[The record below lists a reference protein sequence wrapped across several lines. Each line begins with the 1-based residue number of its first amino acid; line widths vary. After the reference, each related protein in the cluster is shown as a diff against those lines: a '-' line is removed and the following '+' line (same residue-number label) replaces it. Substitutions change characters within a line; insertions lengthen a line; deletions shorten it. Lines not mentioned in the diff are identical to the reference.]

1 MINATQ
7 RAASRVN
14 SRLMLGGFVTAAVS
28 AAAYGGWSYT
38 RPASPTGPTKQI
50 ATGIDPTIAGKDLHQ
65 PAVASLSDDAGSAAH
80 IDNQVRQLQYSQPAE
95 SSSRRSQSSGNSSYG
110 NSYLPT
116 SNDPAGGTTAPSTSP
131 YSASASPYS
140 ESASQYGSPASQYH
154 SSASQYGQSTD
165 AAPATLPADP
175 TATAATT
182 TAASPASSE
191 PPPANPYR
199 SDLPSSSGTSSA
211 GIQPPATLPPLSQ
224 SPYAAATST
233 NAGGY
238 GQPVADV
245 SPRTT
250 PHPIE
255 PMAPAATIPVNPL
268 PSAPATS
275 PYARSLP
282 QSTTSAAITST
293 AIAGSGL
300 AASAASSLSNFSS
313 GGMRQTGTTTLAAPT
328 PGERQFEGPQ
338 QPSVALEKVS
348 PTEIQVGKPATFA
361 LYVRNMGQV
370 AAQAVTVTDHVPTGT
385 QLVEARPQPQ
395 QSSDGS
401 LVWNLGTMQ
410 PGEETQIVLQVMPQ
424 TEGEIGST
432 AHVTFAAA
440 ATSRSISTRPQ
451 LTIEQTAPPKVL
463 IGEPLIVGITIS
475 NPGTGPAS
483 GVIIEEDV
491 PAGLSHAAGSQLEY
505 DVGVLRPGE
514 SKHLDL
520 SLRAE
525 RAGIAQNRIQVRGD
539 AGLAAQHV
547 AQIEVVA
554 PQLQVVVDGPKRRF
568 LERQATYTLQINNPG
583 TAVAR
588 DIDLIAY
595 LPRGMKFVS
604 TDSLGQYDPSQHAV
618 LWSLAELQPGQP
630 GAVKLTAIPVEPG
643 EQKIQ
648 IEGRGALNLSAKAE
662 QLVVVEQAAELV
674 HTVKDVDEVIEVGS
688 ETTYEIRVTNT
699 GTKAATNVRIAAIMP
714 AGLAAITGDGPTRP
728 SGDATQIAFAP
739 LERLNPQEEV
749 LYRVQVQ
756 SRAAG
761 DQIVRV
767 QLSAD
772 DLPTVTREEST
783 RVYQDR

>member
-1 MINATQ
+1 M
-7 RAASRVN
+7 
-14 SRLMLGGFVTAAVS
+14 
-28 AAAYGGWSYT
+28 
-38 RPASPTGPTKQI
+38 RPAAPKGPTKQI
-50 ATGIDPTIAGKDLHQ
+50 ATGVDAGEGKSLRQ
-65 PAVASLSDDAGSAAH
+65 PAVASLSDDANSTAH

-95 SSSRRSQSSGNSSYG
+95 NSSRRSQSFGNSAYG

-116 SNDPAGGTTAPSTSP
+116 ANDPAGGSPAPVTSQSSQYSTSG
-131 YSASASPYS
+131 
-140 ESASQYGSPASQYH
+140 SQYGAANSPHSSPASQY
-154 SSASQYGQSTD
+154 GQVSDTP
-165 AAPATLPADP
+165 PATLPPDP
-175 TATAATT
+175 TATAA
-182 TAASPASSE
+182 APASSE
-191 PPPANPYR
+191 PPPLNPYR
-199 SDLPSSSGTSSA
+199 SDVQSSA
-211 GIQPPATLPPLSQ
+211 TSPTTSPGGSPAAIQPPTTLPPLSQ
-224 SPYAAATST
+224 SPYATSVSPS
-233 NAGGY
+233 AGGY
-238 GQPVADV
+238 SGSV
-245 SPRTT
+245 SSSPPPTAPTT
-250 PHPIE
+250 AEGVLPS
-255 PMAPAATIPVNPL
+255 TSIPVNPL
-268 PSAPATS
+268 PSTPANN
-275 PYARSLP
+275 PYANSLSP
-282 QSTTSAAITST
+282 SANSAPLQSTTTF
-293 AIAGSGL
+293 GSSVT
-300 AASAASSLSNFSS
+300 ASAASSPANYTR
-313 GGMRQTGTTTLAAPT
+313 GGLRQTGTTTLAAPT

-348 PTEIQVGKPATFA
+348 PNEIQVGKPATFA
-361 LYVRNMGQV
+361 LYVRNMGQI
-370 AAQAVTVTDHVPTGT
+370 AAQNVIVTDHVPTGT

-432 AHVTFAAA
+432 AHLTFAAA

-475 NPGTGPAS
+475 NPGSGPAT

-491 PAGLSHAAGSQLEY
+491 PAGLSHVAGSQLEY

-525 RAGIAQNRIQVRGD
+525 RAGVVQNRIQVRGD

-547 AQIEVVA
+547 AQIEIVA
-554 PQLQVVVDGPKRRF
+554 PQLQIVVDGPKRRF
-568 LERQATYTLQINNPG
+568 LERQATYTLQLANPG

-595 LPRGMKFVS
+595 LPRGMKFVG
-604 TDSLGQYDPSQHAV
+604 TDAQGQYDASQHAV
-618 LWSLAELQPGQP
+618 LWSLAELQPNQA

-648 IEGRGALNLSAKAE
+648 IEGRGALNLTAKAE
-662 QLVVVEQAAELV
+662 QLVLVEQAAELV
-674 HTVKDVDEVIEVGS
+674 HTVKDLDEVIEVGS
-688 ETTYEIRVTNT
+688 ETTYEIRVTNS

-714 AGLAAITGDGPTRP
+714 AGLSAITGDGPTRP
-728 SGDATQIAFAP
+728 SGDATQISFAP

-749 LYRVQVQ
+749 VYRVQVQ

>member
-1 MINATQ
+1 MRRMIDATK
-7 RAASRVN
+7 RAAKRVS
-14 SRLMLGGFVTAAVS
+14 SRLMVGGFVIAAVG
-28 AAAYGGWSYT
+28 AAGWGGWSYL
-38 RPASPTGPTKQI
+38 RPAPKGPTKQI
-50 ATGIDPTIAGKDLHQ
+50 ATGVEETTKSKHPYQ
-65 PAVASLSDDAGSAAH
+65 PAVASLSDDTSSTARL
-80 IDNQVRQLQYSQPAE
+80 DNQIRQLQYSQPAE
-95 SSSRRSQSSGNSSYG
+95 SSSRRSQSYGNQFSG

-116 SNDPAGGTTAPSTSP
+116 SSDPAGGSAASSTSQP
-131 YSASASPYS
+131 
-140 ESASQYGSPASQYH
+140 SQYGVAGSQYG
-154 SSASQYGQSTD
+154 SSASQYGPPASQYGPAGDT
-165 AAPATLPADP
+165 APATLPADP
-175 TATAATT
+175 TATAA
-182 TAASPASSE
+182 SSVSDDPA
-191 PPPANPYR
+191 PVNPYR
-199 SDLPSSSGTSSA
+199 SEAATSASPSSA
-211 GIQPPATLPPLSQ
+211 GIQPPTTLPPLSQ

-238 GQPVADV
+238 AQAATDI
-245 SPRTT
+245 SPRTM
-250 PHPIE
+250 PASSEPIV
-255 PMAPAATIPVNPL
+255 PSNMIPPNPL
-268 PSAPATS
+268 PTVPAINPFS
-275 PYARSLP
+275 SSLP
-282 QSTTSAAITST
+282 QSTSQITAAT
-293 AIAGSGL
+293 AGTGL
-300 AASAASSLSNFSS
+300 AASAASTIGNSS
-313 GGMRQTGTTTLAAPT
+313 RGGLRSTGTTTLAAPT

-338 QPSVALEKVS
+338 QPSVGLEKVS
-348 PTEIQVGKPATFA
+348 PSEIQVGKPATFA
-361 LYVRNMGQV
+361 LYVRNMGQI
-370 AAQAVTVTDHVPTGT
+370 AAQHVTVTDHIPNGT
-385 QLVEARPQPQ
+385 QLIEARPQPQ
-395 QSSDGS
+395 QSPDGS

-410 PGEETQIVLQVMPQ
+410 PGEETQITLQVMPQ

-432 AHVTFAAA
+432 AHLSFAAA

-475 NPGTGPAS
+475 NPGTGPAM

-491 PAGLSHAAGSQLEY
+491 PAGLSHVAGSQLEY

-520 SLRAE
+520 SMRAE
-525 RAGIAQNRIQVRGD
+525 RAGVVQNRIQVRGE

-554 PQLQVVVDGPKRRF
+554 PQLQIVVDGPKRRF
-568 LERQATYTLQINNPG
+568 LERQATYTLQLANPG

-595 LPRGMKFVS
+595 LPRGMKFIS
-604 TDSLGQYDPSQHAV
+604 TDSQGQYDASQHAV
-618 LWSLAELQPGQP
+618 LWSLAELQPNQAG
-630 GAVKLTAIPVEPG
+630 GVKLTAIPVEPG

-662 QLVVVEQAAELV
+662 QLVLVEQAAELV
-674 HTVKDVDEVIEVGS
+674 HTVKDLDEVIEVGS

-714 AGLAAITGDGPTRP
+714 AGLAAVTGDGPTRA

>member
-1 MINATQ
+1 
-7 RAASRVN
+7 V
-14 SRLMLGGFVTAAVS
+14 LGGFALS
-28 AAAYGGWSYT
+28 AAAAAGYGAWSYS
-38 RPASPTGPTKQI
+38 RPTPKGPTKQI
-50 ATGIDPTIAGKDLHQ
+50 ATGISNTVSTKNPHQ
-65 PAVASLSDDAGSAAH
+65 PAVASLSDDHSPAVQNDSP
-80 IDNQVRQLQYSQPAE
+80 IRQLQYSQPAE
-95 SSSRRSQSSGNSSYG
+95 ASSRRSQSTGNSAYG

-116 SNDPAGGTTAPSTSP
+116 SNDPGGSAAAPPTSPYSSSSSQYGAAASP
-131 YSASASPYS
+131 YSASV
-140 ESASQYGSPASQYH
+140 SQYGHAS
-154 SSASQYGQSTD
+154 D

-175 TATAATT
+175 TATAASP
-182 TAASPASSE
+182 AASDA
-191 PPPANPYR
+191 PPLNPYR
-199 SDLPSSSGTSSA
+199 ADPTA
-211 GIQPPATLPPLSQ
+211 AAAAAPAVTPTTTIYPPLSQ
-224 SPYAAATST
+224 SPYAAATS
-233 NAGGY
+233 NSSSQY
-238 GQPVADV
+238 GQPAPL
-245 SPRTT
+245 SP
-250 PHPIE
+250 PASSPASSDAI
-255 PMAPAATIPVNPL
+255 APSATIPPNPL
-268 PSAPATS
+268 PSAPATNPYSSAVSSSSNSASSGNIATPS
-275 PYARSLP
+275 PSP
-282 QSTTSAAITST
+282 
-293 AIAGSGL
+293 L
-300 AASAASSLSNFSS
+300 AAGGITAGAASSFTNNSRS
-313 GGMRQTGTTTLAAPT
+313 GLRPTGTTTFAAPT

-338 QPSVALEKVS
+338 QPSIALEKVS
-348 PTEIQVGKPATFA
+348 PAEIQVGKPATFA
-361 LYVRNMGQV
+361 LYVRNMGQI
-370 AAQAVTVTDHVPTGT
+370 AAQNVTITDHVPGGT
-385 QLVEARPQPQ
+385 QLIEARPQPQ

-401 LVWNLGTMQ
+401 LVWSLGAMQ
-410 PGEETQIVLQVMPQ
+410 PGEETQIVVQVMPQ

-432 AHVTFAAA
+432 AHVTFSAA

-463 IGEPLIVGITIS
+463 IGEPVIVGITIS
-475 NPGTGPAS
+475 NPGSGPAT
-483 GVIIEEDV
+483 GVVIDEDV
-491 PAGLSHAAGSQLEY
+491 PAGLSHVAGAQLEY

-525 RAGIAQNRIQVRGD
+525 RAGIVQNRIRVKGD
-539 AGLAAQHV
+539 AGLTAQHV

-568 LERQATYTLQINNPG
+568 LERQATYALQITNPG
-583 TAVAR
+583 TATAR

-595 LPRGMKFVS
+595 LPRGMRFVS
-604 TDSLGQYDPSQHAV
+604 TDSLGQYDASQHAV

-630 GAVKLTAIPVEPG
+630 GAVKLTAIPIEPG

-662 QLVVVEQAAELV
+662 QLVLVEQVAELV
-674 HTVKDVDEVIEVGS
+674 HTVKDLDEVIEVGS
-688 ETTYEIRVTNT
+688 ETTYEIRVTNS

-714 AGLAAITGDGPTRP
+714 PGLAAITGDGPTRH
-728 SGDATQIAFAP
+728 SGDATQITFAP

>member
-1 MINATQ
+1 MINATN
-7 RAASRVN
+7 RAIARVKF
-14 SRLMLGGFVTAAVS
+14 RLLLGGFVTAGVA
-28 AAAYGGWSYT
+28 AAAYGGWSYMQ
-38 RPASPTGPTKQI
+38 PAAPKGPTKQI
-50 ATGIDPTIAGKDLHQ
+50 ATGVDAMAAANPSRQVA
-65 PAVASLSDDAGSAAH
+65 AASLSDDASSPAH
-80 IDNQVRQLQYSQPAE
+80 SDNQIRQLQYSQPAE
-95 SSSRRSQSSGNSSYG
+95 SSSRRSPSFGNSSYG

-116 SNDPAGGTTAPSTSP
+116 SNDPAGGSAATAAGQPSAYGGST
-131 YSASASPYS
+131 A
-140 ESASQYGSPASQYH
+140 QYGTANSPFS
-154 SSASQYGQSTD
+154 SSASQYGQTAD
-165 AAPATLPADP
+165 AAPATLPPDP
-175 TATAATT
+175 TATAA
-182 TAASPASSE
+182 APASTE
-191 PPPANPYR
+191 PPPLNPYR
-199 SDLPSSSGTSSA
+199 SETTQSPTAPSA
-211 GIQPPATLPPLSQ
+211 AIQPPTALPPLSQ
-224 SPYAAATST
+224 SPYST
-233 NAGGY
+233 AG
-238 GQPVADV
+238 
-245 SPRTT
+245 SPSSSDYSGSPGSALPSTT
-250 PHPIE
+250 PSITDN
-255 PMAPAATIPVNPL
+255 APPSTSVPTNPL
-268 PSAPATS
+268 PSTLGNS
-275 PYARSLP
+275 PY
-282 QSTTSAAITST
+282 
-293 AIAGSGL
+293 
-300 AASAASSLSNFSS
+300 ASSLSPSASSAPIHSATTSSSGTSASVPSSLTNFSQN
-313 GGMRQTGTTTLAAPT
+313 GLRQTGTTTFAAPT

-348 PTEIQVGKPATFA
+348 PTEVQVGKPATFT
-361 LYVRNMGQV
+361 LYVRNMGQMP
-370 AAQAVTVTDHVPTGT
+370 AQNVTVTDHVPTGT
-385 QLVEARPQPQ
+385 QLIEARPQPQ

-401 LVWNLGTMQ
+401 LVWNLGAMQ
-410 PGEETQIVLQVMPQ
+410 PGEETQIALQVIPQ

-432 AHVTFAAA
+432 AHLTFSAA

-475 NPGTGPAS
+475 NPGSGPAT

-505 DVGVLRPGE
+505 DVGTLRPGE

-547 AQIEVVA
+547 AQIEIVA

-568 LERQATYTLQINNPG
+568 MERQATYTLQVANTG

-595 LPRGMKFVS
+595 LPRGLKFVA
-604 TDSLGQYDPSQHAV
+604 TDSLGQYDASQHAV

-630 GAVKLTAIPVEPG
+630 GTVKLTAIPVEPG

-662 QLVVVEQAAELV
+662 QLVLVEQAAELV
-674 HTVKDVDEVIEVGS
+674 HTVKDLDEVIEVGS

-714 AGLAAITGDGPTRP
+714 PGLAAIKGDGPTGP